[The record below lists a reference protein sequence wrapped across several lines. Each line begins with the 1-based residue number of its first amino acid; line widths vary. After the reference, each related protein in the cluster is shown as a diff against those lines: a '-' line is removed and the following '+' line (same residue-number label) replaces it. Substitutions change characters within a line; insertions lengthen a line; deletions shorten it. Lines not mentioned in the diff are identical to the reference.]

1 MNYAIS
7 WNIIKMEYNKIMTG
21 TTAAQAASW
30 FRGEMFE
37 EEKNMMTR
45 DWNARG
51 TKACVRPVLRC
62 LFLLMIFT
70 VFMGITAFAAAEKI
84 DTVKLSFTCDPVPKA
99 GEAPGTVTA
108 KTGSREFT
116 VKSTEYTNDV
126 EVWGLGDKPRVRVV
140 LEAADGYRFSYTTS
154 SHFKLSG
161 RGADFIKAKISD
173 SGSTLNL
180 ECYLSQADGKPGK
193 IQGLDWSGFRARWD
207 KAEEDIKH
215 YEVRLYRNRNLVTTV
230 TASGTSYD
238 FRNEIT
244 RAGDYTFRVR
254 SIARYGDTAPGRPGE
269 NLLYSLERPVH
280 FAVQITPPAAP
291 IKEQSRHT
299 DSLPFICASH
309 QTSPASPTAAI
320 SERSSSIFPDQNS
333 KSDHLLGIKSGGILS
348 SSFHARNKPAKK
360 NTAARMNAFALVFA
374 LIFAPAFAP
383 LLPIRTESAH
393 TEVIHRGRHAPR
405 PAAAETYA
413 PSTRTLP
420 DLISFL

>member
-7 WNIIKMEYNKIMTG
+7 WNIIKMEYNKIRTG

-45 DWNARG
+45 DWNARS

-126 EVWGLGDKPRVRVV
+126 EVWSLGDKPRVRVV
-140 LEAADGYRFSYTTS
+140 LEAADGYRFSYPTS

-193 IQGLDWSGFRARWD
+193 IQGLD
-207 KAEEDIKH
+207 
-215 YEVRLYRNRNLVTTV
+215 
-230 TASGTSYD
+230 
-238 FRNEIT
+238 
-244 RAGDYTFRVR
+244 
-254 SIARYGDTAPGRPGE
+254 
-269 NLLYSLERPVH
+269 
-280 FAVQITPPAAP
+280 
-291 IKEQSRHT
+291 
-299 DSLPFICASH
+299 
-309 QTSPASPTAAI
+309 
-320 SERSSSIFPDQNS
+320 
-333 KSDHLLGIKSGGILS
+333 
-348 SSFHARNKPAKK
+348 
-360 NTAARMNAFALVFA
+360 
-374 LIFAPAFAP
+374 
-383 LLPIRTESAH
+383 
-393 TEVIHRGRHAPR
+393 
-405 PAAAETYA
+405 
-413 PSTRTLP
+413 
-420 DLISFL
+420 